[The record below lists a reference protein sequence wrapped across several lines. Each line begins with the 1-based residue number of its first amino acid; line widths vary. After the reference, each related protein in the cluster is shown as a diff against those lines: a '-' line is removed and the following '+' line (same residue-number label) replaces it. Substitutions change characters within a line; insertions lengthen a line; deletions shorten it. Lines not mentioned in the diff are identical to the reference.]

1 MYSCQAGPEII
12 PRSLIQIGSS
22 IAIDSNS
29 RIAAQVRQVEEHM
42 LAYTQSLLARFG
54 LTCWCPDLRQ
64 SPYSLYNAACRFIA
78 LDTFKQALV
87 SQAYAHLQPNNL
99 YATNMDFQI
108 KLYDHFVHHYMDLR
122 YRKECKRAGSVKV
135 ADEASPQYRN
145 RARASPIYLGIVV
158 PCLPFDSLLKLA
170 EPFSKRMVIL
180 HVTWML

>member
-1 MYSCQAGPEII
+1 V
-12 PRSLIQIGSS
+12 
-22 IAIDSNS
+22 
-29 RIAAQVRQVEEHM
+29 QVRQVEEHM

-108 KLYDHFVHHYMDLR
+108 KLYDHFVHHYMGLR
-122 YRKECKRAGSVKV
+122 YRKECKKAGSVKV

-145 RARASPIYLGIVV
+145 RARVSLIHLMIASSRL
-158 PCLPFDSLLKLA
+158 LFDSLLKLA
-170 EPFSKRMVIL
+170 ASFWKRMVTL
-180 HVTWML
+180 HAIWMLSMPKLHQMMN